1 MLKHLKVKH
10 LAKQFN
16 VFTVLTL
23 TPTRIMIK
31 HALFL
36 AIPLLL
42 ISCGTSKLII
52 PAQNTAEIDFSE
64 YEFYEVMLKNGG
76 QEQLEIAVIN
86 KDNDQTTS
94 GFGLNKKGE
103 ASIAVAGNGKLV
115 IKNPGDSPATVRFI
129 TKIHDPVTVDA
140 NEETYIRFTLANNSN
155 EDIPLIIP
163 TVMNPNLSPNSRSG
177 VDLRIGQEILFK
189 SGTKKYVLLTVDENI
204 ENGAV
209 LDVAKLLSEKK
220 KELGLK

>member
-1 MLKHLKVKH
+1 MYHY
-10 LAKQFN
+10 FN
-16 VFTVLTL
+16 IIKDTPFTEDEINTAVNLSTIGLLEDETKYITFENVDGHHVLTVEL
-23 TPTRIMIK
+23 HR
-31 HALFL
+31 
-36 AIPLLL
+36 
-42 ISCGTSKLII
+42 
-52 PAQNTAEIDFSE
+52 
-64 YEFYEVMLKNGG
+64 
-76 QEQLEIAVIN
+76 QLEEVEADDLVEDLELVYNKQGLKDFVIEISN
-86 KDNDQTTS
+86 N
-94 GFGLNKKGE
+94 
-103 ASIAVAGNGKLV
+103 
-115 IKNPGDSPATVRFI
+115 
-129 TKIHDPVTVDA
+129 DA